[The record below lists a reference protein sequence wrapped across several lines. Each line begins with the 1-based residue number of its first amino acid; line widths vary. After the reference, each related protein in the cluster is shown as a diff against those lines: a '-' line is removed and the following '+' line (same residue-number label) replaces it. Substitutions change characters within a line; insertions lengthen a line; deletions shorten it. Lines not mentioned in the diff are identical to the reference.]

1 MRIKGTNMRKS
12 ESSSKPYTLSI
23 IPQASTI
30 YIVGP
35 TASGKTALSIKLAQL
50 LDAEII
56 CADSQTVRRGMDIGT
71 AKPTL
76 EERAGIEHHCLD
88 LIDPYDDFSLEQYLA
103 CARRAITEIHA
114 RGKIAIVVGGTGLF
128 YLFTLPDIDADG
140 AEQKQTLLELSV
152 DSLQE
157 RIQNLGLVMPEN
169 SRNKRH
175 LVNTL
180 LRNGAVGQQHMPE
193 QGSLIIGV
201 RPPRDVLLARIEA
214 RSNAMIAAGFFD
226 EVRAIVQKFGRPSR
240 PFDAIAYRIG
250 MRVIDGEITEAEAQT
265 LMAIADRQYAKRQL
279 SWFKRNEHI
288 RWFEDGDS
296 AYEFLRTSFL
306 HTQ

>member
-1 MRIKGTNMRKS
+1 MVDRKS
-12 ESSSKPYTLSI
+12 SSPITNYLLPT
-23 IPQASTI
+23 TI

-50 LDAEII
+50 LDAEIV
-56 CADSQTVRRGMDIGT
+56 CADSQTVRRRMDIGT

-76 EERAGIEHHCLD
+76 YERAGIVHHCLD

-103 CARRAITEIHA
+103 HARRAIADIHA
-114 RGKIAIVVGGTGLF
+114 RGKIAIVVGGTGLYVDGLF
-128 YLFTLPDIDADG
+128 YQFTLPDIDADI

-169 SRNKRH
+169 NRNKRH

-180 LRNGAVGQQHMPE
+180 LRNGAVGQHHMPE

-201 RPPRDVLLARIEA
+201 RPQRDVLLARIEA
-214 RSNAMIAAGFFD
+214 RSKAMIAAGFFD
-226 EVRAIVQKFGRPSR
+226 EVRAIVQKFGRPLR

-250 MRVIDGEITEAEAQT
+250 MRVIDGEITEEEAQA

-296 AYEFLRTSFL
+296 AYEFMRTSFL